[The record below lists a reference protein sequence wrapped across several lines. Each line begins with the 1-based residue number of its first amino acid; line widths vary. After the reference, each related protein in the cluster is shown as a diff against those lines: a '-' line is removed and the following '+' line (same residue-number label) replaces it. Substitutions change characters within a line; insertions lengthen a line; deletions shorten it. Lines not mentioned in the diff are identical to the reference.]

1 MGKSSPHGTVRRCA
15 CAFHGSSVRK
25 VRNIF
30 RASRL
35 RIPSKISAKDGA
47 QSILKKATPG
57 TWEYDAVPLI
67 SCFTESSC
75 SSEICKSRVVGKP
88 EVGKVRPGILS
99 HVRRLETC
107 HSCPSGQA
115 QTITTHYTRHAGWV
129 SNHQWLSLRVCRIRG
144 PDVPVAR
151 HYPVSHVSWLLPT
164 RQEEQSDYR
173 PML

>member
-88 EVGKVRPGILS
+88 YLRDYFPLARQLGTGGAVDS
-99 HVRRLETC
+99 HK
-107 HSCPSGQA
+107 
-115 QTITTHYTRHAGWV
+115 
-129 SNHQWLSLRVCRIRG
+129 
-144 PDVPVAR
+144 
-151 HYPVSHVSWLLPT
+151 PT
-164 RQEEQSDYR
+164 SQH
-173 PML
+173 

>member
-57 TWEYDAVPLI
+57 TWEYDAVPLNPHGY
-67 SCFTESSC
+67 
-75 SSEICKSRVVGKP
+75 VGN
-88 EVGKVRPGILS
+88 
-99 HVRRLETC
+99 RLIEAVLAG
-107 HSCPSGQA
+107 SGGEQGEPRLAPTPVLA
-115 QTITTHYTRHAGWV
+115 QGLQYGQ
-129 SNHQWLSLRVCRIRG
+129 HQS
-144 PDVPVAR
+144 
-151 HYPVSHVSWLLPT
+151 
-164 RQEEQSDYR
+164 
-173 PML
+173 

>member
-75 SSEICKSRVVGKP
+75 SSEICKSRVVASLDRKRLGQTL
-88 EVGKVRPGILS
+88 GASGIS
-99 HVRRLETC
+99 
-107 HSCPSGQA
+107 
-115 QTITTHYTRHAGWV
+115 
-129 SNHQWLSLRVCRIRG
+129 IRG
-144 PDVPVAR
+144 VFDEE
-151 HYPVSHVSWLLPT
+151 T
-164 RQEEQSDYR
+164 RRKPLAFAADAVRYGI
-173 PML
+173 

>member
-75 SSEICKSRVVGKP
+75 SSEICKSRVVGNPSLTGWK
-88 EVGKVRPGILS
+88 
-99 HVRRLETC
+99 
-107 HSCPSGQA
+107 SCPSLGNKR
-115 QTITTHYTRHAGWV
+115 THITLRHRQREV
-129 SNHQWLSLRVCRIRG
+129 SAAFLAVQKGGH
-144 PDVPVAR
+144 
-151 HYPVSHVSWLLPT
+151 
-164 RQEEQSDYR
+164 
-173 PML
+173 